1 MGADALCHVATHS
14 DSAKLFIQVVA
25 FQGQNLERAHADPA
39 RIDPYLTQAVRM
51 LLAAA
56 QWQDV
61 TVSVA
66 A

>member
-1 MGADALCHVATHS
+1 MGADAFCYVATHS
-14 DSAKLFIQVVA
+14 DSAKLFIQAVA
-25 FQGQNLERAHADPA
+25 FQRYDLEREQADPA

-56 QWQDV
+56 QWQNV
-61 TVSVA
+61 PVSVA